1 MQRSRIIRM
10 QYLIG
15 DLQGCCDALDR
26 LLGEIGFSP
35 SRDHLT
41 VLGDVVNRGPQ
52 SVATLRRLRVL
63 GNAAEAL
70 LGNHD
75 LTLLAVAHGL
85 RPLHRGDTFGEV
97 LDSPERGAWIDWLR
111 HRPLALMQAGWLC
124 VHAGVVPQWDA
135 ATTLALAGEVE
146 AQLRGPDLYG
156 FLEPMWGNR
165 PQRWSDDLQGP
176 DRMRFILNAL
186 TRIRY
191 CHADGSLDFDA
202 KESAAAAP
210 PGLVPWFD
218 MPGRA
223 SAGTPIAFGHWS
235 TLGLLVRPDLLGL
248 DTGCVWGGMLTAV
261 RVDGGRRDI
270 IQVQCEQARAPG

>member
-1 MQRSRIIRM
+1 M
-10 QYLIG
+10 
-15 DLQGCCDALDR
+15 
-26 LLGEIGFSP
+26 
-35 SRDHLT
+35 
-41 VLGDVVNRGPQ
+41 
-52 SVATLRRLRVL
+52 
-63 GNAAEAL
+63 
-70 LGNHD
+70 
-75 LTLLAVAHGL
+75 
-85 RPLHRGDTFGEV
+85 
-97 LDSPERGAWIDWLR
+97 
-111 HRPLALMQAGWLC
+111 MQAGWLC

-202 KESAAAAP
+202 KEGAAAAP
-210 PGLVPWFD
+210 PGLVPWID

-235 TLGLLVRPDLLGL
+235 TLGLVVRPDLLSL
-248 DTGCVWGGMLTAV
+248 DTGCVWGGQLTAV
-261 RVDGGRRDI
+261 RVDGGRREVT
-270 IQVQCEQARAPG
+270 QVQCEQARAPG